1 MLCMGDVL
9 WGTWLWFKVNK
20 TSPSKGKAVVTQPGA
35 EATSLKGTAFSQQH
49 LLDWLKF
56 PFSLLKGLYDDTVQ
70 SMGYGMEKNFW
81 GFTHFGALHSMTT
94 IRGLA
99 HENAL
104 DCLQSEESSLSWY
117 HHPRH
122 CSSSPPGKKKKKP
135 SELGSGTCPQHTV
148 SLVTKPLEETHD
160 F

>member
-9 WGTWLWFKVNK
+9 WGMWLWFKVNK

-56 PFSLLKGLYDDTVQ
+56 PFSLLKGLYDDTVWD
-70 SMGYGMEKNFW
+70 MVWKW
-81 GFTHFGALHSMTT
+81 TFGALRTL
-94 IRGLA
+94 GLYTVWQLLEA
-99 HENAL
+99 WHMKMRWIVFSLRKAL
-104 DCLQSEESSLSWY
+104 WAGIIT
-117 HHPRH
+117 
-122 CSSSPPGKKKKKP
+122 PGIAAARPQEKKKKP

-148 SLVTKPLEETHD
+148 SLVTKPLEETHG